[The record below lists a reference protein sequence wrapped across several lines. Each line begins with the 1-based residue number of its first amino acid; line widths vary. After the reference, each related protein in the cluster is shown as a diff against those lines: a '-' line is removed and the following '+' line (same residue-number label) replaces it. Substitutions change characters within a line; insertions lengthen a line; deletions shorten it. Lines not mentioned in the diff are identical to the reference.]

1 MLSNTKEYSM
11 TRDFNV
17 YEEFGVTAQEDA
29 VETRFTACIKEDGN
43 GWFTIEGGALLYAEG
58 SLYFEGKTLVDFGGF
73 YNLPAEI
80 VELLEN
86 NGYNCNELS
95 E

>member
-1 MLSNTKEYSM
+1 MLNNTEEYSM
-11 TRDFNV
+11 TRALDI

-29 VETRFTACIKEDGN
+29 VKTTFTACIKADGN
-43 GWFTIEGGALLYAEG
+43 GWFTIDGGNELFAEG
-58 SLYFEGKTLVDFGGF
+58 SLYFEGKNLVDYGGF

-86 NGYNCNELS
+86 NGYNCNEI
-95 E
+95 

>member
-1 MLSNTKEYSM
+1 MLNNTKEYNM
-11 TRDFNV
+11 TRAIDV

-29 VETRFTACIKEDGN
+29 VETRFTACIKADGN
-43 GWFTIEGGALLYAEG
+43 GWFTIESGALLYNEG
-58 SLYFEGKTLVDFGGF
+58 SLYFEGKTLVDFGGS
-73 YNLPAEI
+73 YYLPAEI
-80 VELLEN
+80 IELLER